1 MTGYLNEMVKLIKHV
16 VLNANQSKSKEN
28 RLLLV
33 CYLHDDLGH
42 GASHE
47 GSEGLDEEDE
57 A

>member
-16 VLNANQSKSKEN
+16 VLNANQSISKEN